1 MTTDE
6 RVLKCYTNKSGC
18 CDDYRTR
25 EGEWQFP
32 NGSNVSTFGDGSNF
46 FYRNRGTN
54 VVRLYWRND
63 RSTMIPPG
71 IYCCMI
77 PSVTQTA
84 CIGVYREN
92 EGNQYYHFIF

>member
-6 RVLKCYTNKSGC
+6 RVLKCYTNKSSC
-18 CDDYRTR
+18 CGDYHTR

-32 NGSNVSTFGDGSNF
+32 NGSNVGTQGYNSS
-46 FYRNRGTN
+46 FYRNRGTKII
-54 VVRLYWRND
+54 RLRWRND
-63 RSTMIPPG
+63 SMILSG

-92 EGNQYYHFIF
+92 EGNQ